1 MAESKVINRER
12 WIAESGDKK
21 SEQYQRSEP
30 VASCRPFTVTE
41 AGSNFKALANMVEML
56 YYFTLLPMWEFKKL

>member
-1 MAESKVINRER
+1 M
-12 WIAESGDKK
+12 K

-41 AGSNFKALANMVEML
+41 AGSNFKALANTVEMIILL
-56 YYFTLLPMWEFKKL
+56 YTAPYVVI

>member
-1 MAESKVINRER
+1 M
-12 WIAESGDKK
+12 K

-41 AGSNFKALANMVEML
+41 AGSHFKALANMVKVML
-56 YYFTLLPMWEFKKL
+56 YYFTLLCMGEFKKL

>member
-1 MAESKVINRER
+1 MEI
-12 WIAESGDKK
+12 K

-41 AGSNFKALANMVEML
+41 AGSNFKALANMVEMIL